1 MLTPLS
7 ITPLLTFAL
16 TCALMS
22 VVMRT
27 FPHWNL
33 LDFPDR
39 YGLKRRR
46 LPYPAGII
54 APIVF
59 IAIFPLLQG
68 LNTKSLG
75 VLVAVI
81 LMAITCFIDDRKQL
95 PPLLRLCIQAL
106 AALAVV
112 LSGDCIGGR
121 ICSVTNPLEGL
132 MGTAVID
139 LNGMLPLLSITITV
153 VWLVLTTNA
162 LNWFDGIP
170 GQTTALSTIGFL
182 TIGFLSVSDRVN
194 QPEIAVIAFSLAA
207 IAFGC
212 FLFDFPPPKIVL
224 GDSGSMFFGLMLG
237 ILTVYAG
244 GKVATAFLALGVPII
259 DLTFVIIKRIAE
271 GRSPSKGSM
280 SGEHL
285 HHRLLAKGWNPRS
298 IIALTAGLGTVFG
311 ATALFLDTT
320 QKLIAGMVMVLI
332 MAGLWRYS
340 RSMPRKLEARS

>member
-1 MLTPLS
+1 MFTPLS
-7 ITPLLTFAL
+7 TTPLLTFAL
-16 TCALMS
+16 TYALML
-22 VVMRT
+22 VAVRT
-27 FPHWNL
+27 FPRWNL

-54 APIVF
+54 APLVF

-75 VLVAVI
+75 VITAVM

-95 PPLLRLCIQAL
+95 PPALRLGIQAV

-112 LSGDCIGGR
+112 MSGDCVGGR
-121 ICSVTNPLEGL
+121 ICSITNPLEGL

-139 LNGMLPLLSITITV
+139 LNGILPLLSIVVTV
-153 VWLVLTTNA
+153 VWLMLTTNA

-194 QPEIAVIAFSLAA
+194 QPEIALIAFTLAA
-207 IAFGC
+207 ISFGS
-212 FLFDFPPPKIVL
+212 FLFDFPPPKVVL

-237 ILTVYAG
+237 VLTVYAG
-244 GKVATAFLALGVPII
+244 GKVATAFLSLGVPII
-259 DLTFVIIKRIAE
+259 DLAFVILKRLFE
-271 GRSPSKGSM
+271 ERSPFRGSM

-320 QKLIAGMVMVLI
+320 QKLIAGIFMVLI
-332 MAGLWRYS
+332 MACLWIYS
-340 RSMPRKLEARS
+340 RQTSLR